1 MYYYF
6 SRDLFIDAEAA
17 DGNAVK
23 YLRCPNYFMEWSF
36 NNNTQFHYK
45 YGY

>member
-36 NNNTQFHYK
+36 NNNT
-45 YGY
+45 